1 MVNSDAG
8 TTGLQVL
15 FVPNYRVSLAERIIP
30 AADVSEQISTA
41 GWEASGT
48 GNMKFM
54 LNGALT
60 LGTLDGANVE
70 IRQAVGDD
78 NFFLFGLT
86 ADEVIARKRAGYR
99 PREEYE
105 RNVELRE
112 ARDLISSGF
121 FSPEDKNLF
130 KPLVDSLLG
139 EDRYLVLADFASY
152 AAKQE
157 EVARAYKDQEV
168 WTRKAIL
175 NVAHS
180 GIFSSDRTI
189 KQYAVEIWRVKQTP
203 VGQ

>member
-1 MVNSDAG
+1 
-8 TTGLQVL
+8 QVL

-30 AADVSEQISTA
+30 ATDVSEQISTA
-41 GWEASGT
+41 GMEASGT

-54 LNGALT
+54 MNGALT

-112 ARDLISSGF
+112 ALDLISSGF

-130 KPLVDSLLG
+130 KPLVDSLLE
-139 EDRYLVLADFASY
+139 EDRYLVLADFAAY
-152 AAKQE
+152 AARQQ
-157 EVARAYKDQEV
+157 EVALAYKDQDT
-168 WTRKAIL
+168 WLRKAIL
-175 NVAHS
+175 NVAQS

-189 KQYAVEIWRVKQTP
+189 KQYAEEIWRVKQTP
-203 VGQ
+203 VG

>member
-1 MVNSDAG
+1 V
-8 TTGLQVL
+8 

-48 GNMKFM
+48 GNMKLM

-70 IRQAVGDD
+70 IREVVGDE

-99 PREEYE
+99 PRDEYE

-112 ARDLISSGF
+112 AIDLISSGF

-130 KPLVDSLLG
+130 KPLVDSLLE

-157 EVARAYKDQEV
+157 EVARTYKDPEA
-168 WTRKAIL
+168 WARKAIL
-175 NVAHS
+175 NVAQA

-189 KQYAVEIWRVKQTP
+189 KQYAEEIWRVKQTP